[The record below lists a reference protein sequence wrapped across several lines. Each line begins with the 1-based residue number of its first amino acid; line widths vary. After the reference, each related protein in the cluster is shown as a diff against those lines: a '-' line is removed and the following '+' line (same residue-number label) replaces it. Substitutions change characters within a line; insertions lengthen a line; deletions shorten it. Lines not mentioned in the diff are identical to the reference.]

1 MTQAPDP
8 SFSPAIQT
16 LIAAMQ
22 RRDVPA
28 VAQQVNGLSPQE
40 RSTVLTPAL
49 QHLAEVDPASAQWFV
64 RYLMAPAVKAQLREG
79 ILKAA
84 HDYLQEAGFTE
95 GIDYELKTVGE
106 SGAEHHPQ
114 SGGQAKILSLSRKAL
129 PYAAPDDDP
138 FGQLLLA
145 EFCELRE

>member
-1 MTQAPDP
+1 MSQASDP

-16 LIAAMQ
+16 LIQAMQ

-40 RSTVLTPAL
+40 RSAVLTPAL
-49 QHLAEVDPASAQWFV
+49 QYLAEVDPDSARWFV
-64 RYLMAPAVKAQLREG
+64 RHLMAPAVKAQLQAG

-84 HDYLQEAGFTE
+84 QDYLQEAGFQE
-95 GIDYELKTVGE
+95 GIDYELKP
-106 SGAEHHPQ
+106 HPQ
-114 SGGQAKILSLSRKAL
+114 SGGQILSLSRRAL

-145 EFCELRE
+145 EFCELRD